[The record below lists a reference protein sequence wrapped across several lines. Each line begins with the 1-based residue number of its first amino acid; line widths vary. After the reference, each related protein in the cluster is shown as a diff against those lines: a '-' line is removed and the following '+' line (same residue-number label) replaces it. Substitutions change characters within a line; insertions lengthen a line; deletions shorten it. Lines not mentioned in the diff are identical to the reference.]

1 MVACE
6 AFELLVTYVFWHLC
20 D

>member
-6 AFELLVTYVFWHLC
+6 AFEFVVTSFF
-20 D
+20 